1 MCLDRPLQDGCF
13 FPLMSY
19 IGPHR
24 IELNSGQ
31 MVVSQKQSLNLFNM
45 SRCFA
50 KPIHNSLFLYSFHS
64 MDGGKAISFRKH
76 SQTFEDLF
84 WAVMQAIKDSPF
96 ISYKYSATCFA
107 FQTLRAL
114 GSAAVSDYV
123 SVIHFAIVR
132 TVFIPA
138 KRTSNCQSTC
148 LHCIPQAKYA
158 MKEYK
163 LN

>member
-50 KPIHNSLFLYSFHS
+50 KPIHNSLFLYSFDMKMGLTHTYAA
-64 MDGGKAISFRKH
+64 AISEVHVLTTSYPAFSSNLIIDR
-76 SQTFEDLF
+76 SFLF
-84 WAVMQAIKDSPF
+84 VARSLAS
-96 ISYKYSATCFA
+96 SAP
-107 FQTLRAL
+107 
-114 GSAAVSDYV
+114 VS
-123 SVIHFAIVR
+123 
-132 TVFIPA
+132 
-138 KRTSNCQSTC
+138 
-148 LHCIPQAKYA
+148 
-158 MKEYK
+158 
-163 LN
+163 